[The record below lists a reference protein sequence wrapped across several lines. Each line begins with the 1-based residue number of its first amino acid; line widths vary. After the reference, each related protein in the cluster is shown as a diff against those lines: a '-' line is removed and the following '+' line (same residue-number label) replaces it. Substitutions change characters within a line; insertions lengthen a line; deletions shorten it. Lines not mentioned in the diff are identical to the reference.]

1 MAQEILIDIQKKL
14 PDGEIVFRTTAP
26 LTRCLTVLF
35 GPSGSG
41 KTTVLRCIAGLEK
54 PDRGIIRC
62 GDETWYASADGR
74 FVPPQDRRIG
84 FCFQN
89 HALFPHLSVR
99 RNISYN
105 LPDPESRETGR
116 RITELMTRFH
126 LQGLEHRHA
135 HALSGGE
142 KQRVALA
149 RALTRR
155 PRLLLLD
162 EPFTALDSPTR
173 RQLQKELRH
182 QLSGFDAP
190 IFLVTHD
197 RTEAL
202 TLGDRMIVLDK
213 GKILQ
218 AGSIHEVFSKP
229 NQKRTAEIVGME
241 NVFPG
246 TVVENRDGR
255 VHVKV
260 YDHPLT
266 NHLLTAVADPGVTGK
281 VMVGIRAEDIVL
293 AKPGRAKTSARN
305 RWRGTVL
312 SIVREDY
319 VMRVTVDCGFIVS
332 ALITREACADMG
344 LAESRE
350 VDLSVKATAIHLFPH
365 D

>member
-1 MAQEILIDIQKKL
+1 MAGEILIDIQKKL
-14 PDGEIVFRTTAP
+14 PDGGELVFRMAAA
-26 LTRCLTVLF
+26 LSCCWTVLF

-54 PDRGIIRC
+54 PDRGIIRF
-62 GDETWYASADGR
+62 GGETWYESAGGR
-74 FVPPQDRRIG
+74 FVPPQKRRIG

-99 RNISYN
+99 GNIGYN
-105 LPDPESRETGR
+105 LPGAESGESGR
-116 RITELMTRFH
+116 HITELLARFH
-126 LQGLEHRHA
+126 LQGLEHRSA
-135 HALSGGE
+135 RALSGGE

-149 RALTRR
+149 RALMRQ

-162 EPFTALDSPTR
+162 EPFAALDGPTR
-173 RQLQKELRH
+173 RQLRKELRH
-182 QLSGFDAP
+182 QLGGFDAP

-218 AGSIHEVFSKP
+218 EGPTHEVFSKP
-229 NQKRTAEIVGME
+229 GHKRTAEIVGME

-246 TVVENRDGR
+246 NVVENRDGLI
-255 VHVKV
+255 HVKV
-260 YDHPLT
+260 H
-266 NHLLTAVADPGVTGK
+266 NHVLTAVENAGVADK

-293 AKPGRAKTSARN
+293 AEPEKAKTSARN
-305 RWRGTVL
+305 RWRGTIL
-312 SIVREDY
+312 SITREDY
-319 VMRVTVDCGFIVS
+319 VMRVTIDCGFTIS
-332 ALITREACADMG
+332 ALVTREACADMA
-344 LAESRE
+344 LSESRE

>member
-1 MAQEILIDIQKKL
+1 MAQEILIDIHKQL
-14 PDGEIVFRTTAP
+14 PDGEIAFRASMP
-26 LTRCLTVLF
+26 LRHCWTVLF

-41 KTTVLRCIAGLEK
+41 KTTVLRCLAGLDK
-54 PDRGIIRC
+54 PDRGVIRF
-62 GDETWYASADGR
+62 GDETWYENGR

-84 FCFQN
+84 FCFQD

-99 RNISYN
+99 KNLGYN
-105 LPDPESRETGR
+105 LTGLASGEKER
-116 RITELMTRFH
+116 RITAMIERFH
-126 LQGLEHRHA
+126 LRGLEERRA
-135 HALSGGE
+135 HLLSGGE

-149 RALTRR
+149 RALMRR

-162 EPFTALDSPTR
+162 EPFAALDSPMR
-173 RQLQKELRH
+173 IALRKELRS

-202 TLGDRMIVLDK
+202 TLGDRLIVLDR
-213 GKILQ
+213 GKTLQ
-218 AGSIHEVFSKP
+218 AGLIHEVFSKP
-229 NQKRTAEIVGME
+229 NHKRTAEIVGME

-246 TVVENRDGR
+246 NVVESRDGL

-260 YDHPLT
+260 RD
-266 NHLLTAVADPGVTGK
+266 HLLTAVENAGVAAADK

-293 AKPGRAKTSARN
+293 AEPGRAKTSARN
-305 RWRGTVL
+305 RWRGTIR
-312 SIVREDY
+312 SIAREDY
-319 VMRVTVDCGFIVS
+319 VMRVTVDCGFIIS